1 MNMPRKQYDILK
13 DLFIAHQKK
22 DEAAYRERAQ
32 EYIRYLRWKK
42 FNHLADEFEAI
53 FSGKGHPVLK
63 KNKTEDTALP
73 LFEQKSK
80 TEKKVREEKPAWQ
93 VSYGIDVDLMRGQRL
108 VAEMISLNKKKY
120 PTAEITQMTGYS
132 KNKAQGLTRPLY
144 FMGLIEDQTKKPTEL
159 ARLIYK
165 RDPYFEDIGTLWF
178 LHYHIASQE
187 NYIIWNGIANSL
199 MQKSRFSYRDA
210 EQHFSEYKSQYKD
223 YFFHHHL
230 QKEFRVITNV
240 YTQSEFG
247 KLNILQR
254 DNEDVFI
261 RTRPVAIPDEVLY
274 AVILYFKELYFPGE
288 VTLEIKKLLHH
299 ENAPE
304 RLLFL
309 NEDALREALE
319 RLRMKGLIT
328 IESFADLDQ
337 IKFNQP
343 QTWLEALEAYYK
355 QKFGLE

>member
-1 MNMPRKQYDILK
+1 MPRKQYDILK

-53 FSGKGHPVLK
+53 FSGRDYPVLK
-63 KNKTEDTALP
+63 KSQNDDAALP
-73 LFEQKSK
+73 LFAQKPKS
-80 TEKKVREEKPAWQ
+80 EKKVMEEKPVWQ
-93 VSYGIDVDLMRGQRL
+93 VSNGIDINLMQTQRL
-108 VAEMISLNKKKY
+108 LTEMKAENRQS
-120 PTAEITQMTGYS
+120 YS
-132 KNKAQGLTRPLY
+132 KSQVASIMGYALKKAEGFTRPLY
-144 FMGLIEDQTKKPTEL
+144 FMGLLENKSKRPTEL
-159 ARLIYK
+159 AQSIQKY
-165 RDPYFEDIGTLWF
+165 DPYFEDYGTLWF
-178 LHYHIASQE
+178 LHYRISSQKS
-187 NYIIWNGIANSL
+187 YIIWNRVVSVL
-199 MQKSRFSYRDA
+199 MQRNHFTREDAAEALA
-210 EQHFSEYKSQYKD
+210 EQKANYSD
-223 YFFHHHL
+223 YSFTHHL
-230 QKEFRVITNV
+230 SKEFRVIMNA

-254 DNEDVFI
+254 NNEDVFI

-274 AVILYFKELYFPGE
+274 AVILYFKALYFPGE

-299 ENAPE
+299 ENAPA